1 LLKKYG
7 DTILNLR
14 EYFEITDD
22 ALEGMPPNV
31 QDFSSNINYFQ
42 YI

>member
-1 LLKKYG
+1 LLRKYG

-14 EYFEITDD
+14 EYFEIGED

-31 QDFSSNINYFQ
+31 
-42 YI
+42 